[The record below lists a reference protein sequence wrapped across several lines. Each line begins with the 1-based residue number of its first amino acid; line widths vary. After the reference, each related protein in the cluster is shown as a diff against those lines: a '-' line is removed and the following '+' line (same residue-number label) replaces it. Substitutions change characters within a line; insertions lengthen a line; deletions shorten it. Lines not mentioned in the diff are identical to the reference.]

1 MNNWEEVYKTAN
13 RFEAYVVEGLLKD
26 NDIPAVVLE
35 QQDSNYKFGEFKVMV
50 QGENVISAKQLLSN
64 TDINYNN

>member
-50 QGENVISAKQLLSN
+50 QGKNVISAKQLLSN